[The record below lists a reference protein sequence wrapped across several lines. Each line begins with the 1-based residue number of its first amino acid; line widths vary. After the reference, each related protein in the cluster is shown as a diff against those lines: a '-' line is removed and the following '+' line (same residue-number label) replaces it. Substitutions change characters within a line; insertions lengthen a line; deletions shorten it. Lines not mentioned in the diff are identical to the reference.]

1 LRYRRNIETALAL
14 NRRGEVRRDGLSL
27 KNACSR
33 LEIEWVA
40 RDIHPWD
47 RDLPPEEK
55 ATLFVEQCLSDTEAA
70 LHRLFE
76 HLASIDIVELRVLA
90 PSREHAVIAGTVL
103 RSELDQLSG
112 LSPGMR
118 LKQLGLCYRLTG
130 NHFELLDAEGV
141 PQQDALSEAHATL
154 ANEPLATALA
164 RNAAE
169 RTRNDLS
176 APIETRCTP
185 IC

>member
-1 LRYRRNIETALAL
+1 MGR
-14 NRRGEVRRDGLSL
+14 
-27 KNACSR
+27 
-33 LEIEWVA
+33 
-40 RDIHPWD
+40 RDIHPSD

-55 ATLFVEQCLSDTEAA
+55 ASLFVEQCLSDTKAA

-90 PSREHAVIAGTVL
+90 RSREHAVIAGAVL

-118 LKQLGLCYRLTG
+118 LKHLGLRLTG

-141 PQQDALSEAHATL
+141 PRQDALSEAHATL
-154 ANEPLATALA
+154 GNGPLATALA

-185 IC
+185 NLLMLFGLFSVSAMQARPE